1 MNRQVVLSNEVRGET
16 VGKWYKYSL
25 STAAAGDTNKDDV
38 IDVLDAL
45 AVQTYWG
52 TNKASADF
60 NFDKVV
66 DRKDMDYIV
75 KNYGLQNPTVNKAP
89 KAKKSYKGSTLESIL
104 EDLGI
109 N

>member
-1 MNRQVVLSNEVRGET
+1 
-16 VGKWYKYSL
+16 
-25 STAAAGDTNKDDV
+25 
-38 IDVLDAL
+38 AL

-66 DRKDMDYIV
+66 DAKDMDYVV
-75 KNYGLQNPTVNKAP
+75 KNFGLQNSTVPSPP
-89 KAKKSYKGSTLESIL
+89 KAKKSYKGATLDSIL
-104 EDLGI
+104 TDLGL